1 MKKILKK
8 IIEIVAG
15 FITRRIISK
24 YKPLIIGVT
33 GSVGKT
39 SVKDAIYAVLK
50 NKYQV
55 NKSWGNLN
63 TELGIPLAVAGYKN
77 AGTSLTFW
85 IKALWKMVC
94 LYWDGEKKIKSILVL
109 EMGAD
114 KPGDIKKLVKLAPP
128 DIGVV
133 TNVGISHLEYF
144 KKVSNIVAE
153 KRKLVEALE
162 PAGCAVLCGDNQK
175 VLSMDKKT
183 KARVITYGLERHNL
197 VKATNLV
204 FHYEEKPMA
213 GKELDWS
220 ISFKL
225 NYQDTIIPVRLKNML
240 GAQQVQVV
248 LAAVSCSIC
257 MGMNLL
263 EASEAL
269 VNYVPPLGRMKII
282 HGLNGSFILDD
293 TYNSAPASTLAAL
306 EILAEVYA
314 NKKIVV
320 LADMLELGSQ
330 EKKGHQEVGEKA
342 GMVADFIFTYGEK
355 GALIAKSAK
364 ATIKKSQAVNV
375 RHFENQEDLIGELK
389 NLLDQNL
396 VVLIKGS
403 QKMRMEKV
411 VKAVMAEPN
420 QAKKLL
426 VRQGKGWG

>member
-8 IIEIVAG
+8 IIEVIAG
-15 FITRRIISK
+15 FITRRIIRK

-39 SVKDAIYAVLK
+39 SVKDAIYVVLK
-50 NKYQV
+50 SKYQV
-55 NKSWGNLN
+55 DKSWGNLN
-63 TELGIPLAVAGYKN
+63 TELGIPLAVAGYKS
-77 AGTSLTFW
+77 AGTSLSFW
-85 IKALWKMVC
+85 LKALWRMAC
-94 LYWDGEKKIKSILVL
+94 LYWDGEKKIKNILVL

-128 DIGVV
+128 DIGVI
-133 TNVGISHLEYF
+133 TNVGISHLEHF
-144 KKVSNIVAE
+144 EKVSNIVAE
-153 KRKLVEALE
+153 KRKLVEALDSS
-162 PAGCAVLCGDNQK
+162 GCAVLCGDNKK
-175 VLSMDKKT
+175 VLAMDKKT
-183 KARVITYGLERHNL
+183 KARTITYGLDRHNL

-204 FHYEEKPMA
+204 FHYGEKPIP
-213 GKELDWS
+213 GEELDWG

-225 NYQDTIIPVRLKNML
+225 NYQDTIIPIRLKEVL

-263 EASEAL
+263 EVSEAL
-269 VNYVPPLGRMKII
+269 AHYASPPGRMKII
-282 HGLNGSFILDD
+282 RGLNGSFILDD

-306 EILAEVYA
+306 EVLEEVYSK
-314 NKKIVV
+314 KKIVV

-330 EKKGHQEVGEKA
+330 EEKGHQEVGEQASK
-342 GMVADFIFTYGEK
+342 VADFIFTYGEK
-355 GALIAKSAK
+355 GALIAEVVEKTIRKNKVVDVQHFKS
-364 ATIKKSQAVNV
+364 
-375 RHFENQEDLIGELK
+375 QEDLINELK
-389 NLLDQNL
+389 NLLDKDS

-411 VKAVMAEPN
+411 VKAIMTEPN

-426 VRQGKGWG
+426 VRQGKEWQ

>member
-8 IIEIVAG
+8 IIEVIAG
-15 FITRRIISK
+15 FITRRIIRK

-39 SVKDAIYAVLK
+39 SVKDAIYVVLK
-50 NKYQV
+50 SKYQV
-55 NKSWGNLN
+55 SKSWGNLN
-63 TELGIPLAVAGYKN
+63 TELGIPLAVAGYKS
-77 AGTSLTFW
+77 AGTSLSFW
-85 IKALWKMVC
+85 LKALWRMAC
-94 LYWDGEKKIKSILVL
+94 LYWDGEKKIKNILVL

-128 DIGVV
+128 DIGVI
-133 TNVGISHLEYF
+133 TNVGISHLEHF
-144 KKVSNIVAE
+144 EKVSNIVAE
-153 KRKLVEALE
+153 KRKLVEALDSS
-162 PAGCAVLCGDNQK
+162 GCAVLCGDNKK
-175 VLSMDKKT
+175 VLAMDKKT
-183 KARVITYGLERHNL
+183 KARTITYGLERHNL

-204 FHYEEKPMA
+204 FHYGEKPIP
-213 GKELDWS
+213 GEELDWG

-225 NYQDTIIPVRLKNML
+225 NYQDTIIPIRLKEVL

-263 EASEAL
+263 EVSEAL
-269 VNYVPPLGRMKII
+269 AHYASPPGRMKII
-282 HGLNGSFILDD
+282 RGLNGSFILDD

-306 EILAEVYA
+306 EVLEEVYSK
-314 NKKIVV
+314 KKIVV

-330 EKKGHQEVGEKA
+330 EEKEHQEVGEEASK
-342 GMVADFIFTYGEK
+342 VADFIFTYGEK
-355 GALIAKSAK
+355 GALIAEVVEKTIRKNKVVDVQHFKS
-364 ATIKKSQAVNV
+364 
-375 RHFENQEDLIGELK
+375 QEDLINELK
-389 NLLDQNL
+389 NLLDKDS

-411 VKAVMAEPN
+411 VKAIMAEPN

-426 VRQGKGWG
+426 VRQGKEWQ

>member
-8 IIEIVAG
+8 IIEVIAG
-15 FITRRIISK
+15 FITRRIIRK

-39 SVKDAIYAVLK
+39 SVKDAIYVVLK
-50 NKYQV
+50 SKYQV
-55 NKSWGNLN
+55 DKSWGNLN
-63 TELGIPLAVAGYKN
+63 TELGIPLAVAGYKS
-77 AGTSLTFW
+77 AGTSLSFW
-85 IKALWKMVC
+85 LKALWRMAC
-94 LYWDGEKKIKSILVL
+94 LYWDGEKKIKNILVL

-128 DIGVV
+128 DIGVI
-133 TNVGISHLEYF
+133 TNVGISHLEHF
-144 KKVSNIVAE
+144 EKVSNIVAE
-153 KRKLVEALE
+153 KRKLVEALDSS
-162 PAGCAVLCGDNQK
+162 GCAVLCGDNKK
-175 VLSMDKKT
+175 VLAMDKKT
-183 KARVITYGLERHNL
+183 KARTITYGLERHNL

-204 FHYEEKPMA
+204 FHYGEKPIP
-213 GKELDWS
+213 GEELDWG

-225 NYQDTIIPVRLKNML
+225 NYQDTIIPIRLKEVL

-263 EASEAL
+263 EVSEAL
-269 VNYVPPLGRMKII
+269 AHYASPPGRMKII
-282 HGLNGSFILDD
+282 RGLNGSFILDD

-306 EILAEVYA
+306 EVLEEVYSK
-314 NKKIVV
+314 KKIVV

-330 EKKGHQEVGEKA
+330 EEKGHQEVGEQASK
-342 GMVADFIFTYGEK
+342 VADFIFTYGEK
-355 GALIAKSAK
+355 GALIAEVAEKTIRKNKVVDAQHFKS
-364 ATIKKSQAVNV
+364 
-375 RHFENQEDLIGELK
+375 QEDLINELK
-389 NLLDQNL
+389 NLLDKDS

-411 VKAVMAEPN
+411 VKAIMTEPN

-426 VRQGKGWG
+426 VRQGKEWQ